1 MECKTRQKLLTFFL
15 CDNLDLHFH
24 KKQYHIG
31 VCVLLKNLKRL
42 HILGKT
48 HMWFYVCVCVSI
60 YIYIE
65 RERPCKCW
73 SFLKLQPISE
83 LLVVFGCHKD
93 NAGVNF
99 ASNKWGLRPYQ
110 KPIALVKHISHCLL
124 HFFGFHGY
132 LIKFKK
138 KKKKTI

>member
-1 MECKTRQKLLTFFL
+1 MSCFMCKLLIVLHLTLLRLLSVKQDKNSLHFFL

-60 YIYIE
+60 YIYRE

-93 NAGVNF
+93 NANVNF
-99 ASNKWGLRPYQ
+99 ASNK
-110 KPIALVKHISHCLL
+110 
-124 HFFGFHGY
+124 
-132 LIKFKK
+132 
-138 KKKKTI
+138 

>member
-1 MECKTRQKLLTFFL
+1 MSCFMCKLLIVLHLTLLKLLSVKQDKNSLHFFL

-60 YIYIE
+60 YIYRE
-65 RERPCKCW
+65 RERETMQMLEF
-73 SFLKLQPISE
+73 SR
-83 LLVVFGCHKD
+83 
-93 NAGVNF
+93 
-99 ASNKWGLRPYQ
+99 ASTN
-110 KPIALVKHISHCLL
+110 I
-124 HFFGFHGY
+124 
-132 LIKFKK
+132 
-138 KKKKTI
+138 